1 MAPTTP
7 SPLLRQEGVTLRLI
21 DTHCHPQMEAYD
33 GDRAEVIQ
41 RSLDSNIGL
50 IAVGTTLA
58 DSLAGIRLAEEYADD
73 PVYAAVGIHPT
84 DDDIDNVR
92 VSDLSAL
99 LTQPKVV
106 AIGETGL
113 DYFHLKSGDDRQLQA
128 DLFEQH
134 ILLAQRADLPL
145 IVHCRDRNG
154 VYEAYDNVL
163 TILRRHQETRF
174 VMHCFSGDWAH
185 ADKFLELGGYLSFT
199 GIITFPKS
207 DIMQEIVKK
216 TPLDRLMAETDAPFL
231 APVPHRGERN
241 EPAYVELVAKSIADQ
256 RGVATADVTDATT
269 ENAINFFDLKKG
281 S

>member
-1 MAPTTP
+1 MK
-7 SPLLRQEGVTLRLI
+7 LI
-21 DTHCHPQMEAYD
+21 DTHCHPQMADYD
-33 GDRAEVIQ
+33 NDRAEVIQ
-41 RSLDSNIGL
+41 RSLGSDIGL
-50 IAVGTTLA
+50 IAIGTTLA

-84 DDDIDNVR
+84 DDDIDDAR
-92 VSDLSAL
+92 VSDLEAL

-113 DYFHLKSGDDRQLQA
+113 DYFHRKSGDDQQLQA
-128 DLFEQH
+128 DLFEQQ
-134 ILLAQRADLPL
+134 ILLAQRANLPL

-154 VYEAYDNVL
+154 MFGAYDNVL
-163 TILRRHQETRF
+163 TLLRRHQVSRF
-174 VMHCFSGDWAH
+174 VMHCYSGDWAH

-207 DIMQEIVKK
+207 DMMQDVIKK
-216 TPLDRLMAETDAPFL
+216 TPLDRLMVETDAPFL

-241 EPAYVELVAKSIADQ
+241 EPAYVESVAKSIADR
-256 RGVATADVTDATT
+256 RGVAIADIADATT
-269 ENAINFFDLKKG
+269 ENAISFFELKKD